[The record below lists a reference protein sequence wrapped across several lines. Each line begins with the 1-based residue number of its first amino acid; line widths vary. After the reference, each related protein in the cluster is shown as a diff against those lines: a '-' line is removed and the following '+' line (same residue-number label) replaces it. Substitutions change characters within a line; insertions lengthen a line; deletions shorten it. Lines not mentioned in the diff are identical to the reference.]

1 MRNVALDAHNTLVM
15 KVLELTLL
23 LEYED
28 AITSYYD
35 ILTLDKEALKIYPK
49 HLIR

>member
-1 MRNVALDAHNTLVM
+1 MHNVALDSHNTLVM
-15 KVLELTLL
+15 KFLELTLL

-35 ILTLDKEALKIYPK
+35 ILTLDKEALKLCPK